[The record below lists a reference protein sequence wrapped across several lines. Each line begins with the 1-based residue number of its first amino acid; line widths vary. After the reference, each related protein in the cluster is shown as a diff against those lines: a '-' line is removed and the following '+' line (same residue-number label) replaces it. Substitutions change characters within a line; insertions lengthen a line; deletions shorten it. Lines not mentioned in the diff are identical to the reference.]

1 MIKVTGLNELAIMI
15 ETVERHRKAER
26 EVRKQRIAEMVAE
39 GIDKDIATAM
49 VDAFLVCN
57 C

>member
-1 MIKVTGLNELAIMI
+1 MIKVTGLNELAMMI
-15 ETVERHRKAER
+15 ETAERHRKAER
-26 EVRKQRIAEMVAE
+26 EVRKQRIAEIVAE

-49 VDAFLVCN
+49 VDAFLACS